1 MGEPAPNEPQ
11 KSPKRPKNRVLF
23 GWLPRGPFY
32 PLGGAPR
39 AQMAPSQEPKWPPP
53 PEWNWRAPSGCG
65 GGPHGALGLWGLC
78 LLWNGTCVAFALL
91 LIMYNLKLEAWS
103 R

>member
-1 MGEPAPNEPQ
+1 MAPATGME
-11 KSPKRPKNRVLF
+11 LA
-23 GWLPRGPFY
+23 G
-32 PLGGAPR
+32 PLGL
-39 AQMAPSQEPKWPPP
+39 W
-53 PEWNWRAPSGCG
+53 

-103 R
+103 RCPPNCGLYGLLLLTLAL